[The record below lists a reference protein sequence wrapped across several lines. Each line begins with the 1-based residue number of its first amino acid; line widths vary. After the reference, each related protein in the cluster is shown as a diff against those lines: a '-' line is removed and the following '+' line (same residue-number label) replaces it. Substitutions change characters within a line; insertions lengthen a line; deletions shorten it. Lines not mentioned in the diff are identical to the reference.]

1 MLAKFR
7 HQSSGF
13 SDLLNYAAV
22 VDDGIVLNKD
32 GSLLSSWLL
41 KGPDLASATPSERN
55 ALVNRA
61 SSILS
66 RLGTG
71 WTIHIDAIRSHA
83 LPYPPRSASAFPDQ
97 LSQLIDDERRAL
109 FEQGPPFYESTYGL
123 SLTFHPPVQKEG
135 ALRGYL
141 FSGDS
146 GSKRLGDRALQTF
159 KEFTREI
166 IRDLSLLMDIE
177 PLGLETVHAN
187 GGETIVLDHLAA
199 FLSCCISGA
208 RYPLRLPGC
217 AMYLDAILGSTEM
230 YGGIAPRLGNTHFS
244 IISVDG
250 FPDFTTP
257 NVLSALDQYDATY
270 RWNTRFIC
278 LDTTDGQREI
288 AKYRRKWQQKMRG
301 FVDQLFRTSKGAT
314 NLDAV
319 RMAEETDNAS
329 SDLSS
334 RKVSFGYYTSVI
346 ILMDEN
352 REKLLKDTDNISAIV
367 NSLGF
372 RARVETLN
380 TMEAYLGSLPGHTI
394 QNVRRPL
401 VSSRTLCDLLPL
413 TSVWPGK
420 SSCPSP
426 LFPTD
431 SPPLLIGRAHGT
443 TPFRVNLHVGDVG
456 HTLIFGPTG
465 AGKSTL
471 LSVLIAQFCRY
482 KGAKIFAF
490 DKGRSLMPI
499 TLALGGNHYSIGDS
513 GLKFS
518 PLQSIFE
525 GERGILEASTWIE
538 IAVSLQG
545 ISLNPTSRRAIHE
558 ALQRLSNSDRVSLHD
573 FRLEVQNREIQEAIN
588 FYTIDGPLG
597 HILDEES
604 SSLGLSRL
612 QTFELETVMS
622 MGPQAVIPVLIH
634 LFQRIER
641 ALDGAPSLIVLDEAW
656 LMLGH
661 EVFRGKIREWLKTLR
676 KANCAVILATQ
687 SLSDATRSGIV
698 DVLLE
703 SCPTMLLLPN
713 TRAREESSRTF
724 YEAIGLNER
733 ELEIISQEALPKRD
747 YYYVSPLG
755 RRLFSLDLGDVA
767 LSFCGKSDKESL
779 ARIQELYELNQSE
792 WAFKWLNEHGVQ
804 YESYLT

>member
-1 MLAKFR
+1 MRTMFR
-7 HQSSGF
+7 HKISGF
-13 SDLLNYAAV
+13 TDLLNYAAV

-55 ALVNRA
+55 SLVNRA

-71 WTIHIDAIRSHA
+71 WTIHIDAIRSPA
-83 LPYPPRSASAFPDQ
+83 VPYPARTASVFPDRI
-97 LSQLIDDERRAL
+97 SEMIDEERRTH
-109 FEQGPPFYESTYGL
+109 FEGGKPFYESTYGL

-135 ALRGYL
+135 RLRGYL

-146 GSKRLGDRALQTF
+146 KSTGLGDQALAMF
-159 KEFTREI
+159 REVAREI
-166 IRDLSLLMDIE
+166 VRDLSLLVSLE
-177 PLGLETVHAN
+177 PLGLESVSLN
-187 GGETIVLDHLAA
+187 SGEEIILDHLAG
-199 FLSCCISGA
+199 FLSCCITGM
-208 RYPLRLPGC
+208 RYPIRLPGC
-217 AMYLDAILGSTEM
+217 AMYLDAVLGSHEL
-230 YGGIAPRLGNTHFS
+230 YGGIAPRLGKEHLS
-244 IISVDG
+244 IISIDG
-250 FPDFTTP
+250 FPDFTSP
-257 NVLSALDQYDATY
+257 NILATLDQYDASY

-288 AKYRRKWQQKMRG
+288 ARYRRKWQQKIRG
-301 FVDQLFRTSKGAT
+301 LTDQLFRTSKGSI

-319 RMAEETDNAS
+319 RMTEETDAAS
-329 SDLSS
+329 SDLSA
-334 RKVSFGYYTSVI
+334 RKSSFGYYTSVI
-346 ILMDEN
+346 ILRNES
-352 REKLLKDTDNISAIV
+352 RERLSKDTDNIAAII

-380 TMEAYLGSLPGHTI
+380 ALEAYLGSLPGHVT

-401 VSSRTLCDLLPL
+401 VSSRTLSDLLPL

-426 LFPTD
+426 FFPPD
-431 SPPLLIGRAHGT
+431 SPPLLVGRAPGT

-471 LSVLIAQFCRY
+471 LSLLIAQFRRY
-482 KGAKIFAF
+482 RGAKIFAF

-499 TLALGGNHYSIGDS
+499 TLGLGGNHYSIGDT
-513 GLKFS
+513 GLRFS

-545 ISLNPTSRRAIHE
+545 ISLSPASRRAIHE
-558 ALQRLSNSDRVSLHD
+558 ALQRLSQSDRVSLHD
-573 FRLEVQNREIQEAIN
+573 FRLEVQNREIQEAIG

-604 SSLGLSRL
+604 SSLTLSNL

-641 ALDGAPSLIVLDEAW
+641 ALDGSPSLIVLDEAW

-713 TRAREESSRTF
+713 TRAREESSRIF
-724 YEAIGLNER
+724 YEAIGLNDR
-733 ELEIISQEALPKRD
+733 ELEIISHEALPKRD

-755 RRLFSLDLGDVA
+755 RRLFSLDLGEIA

-779 ARIQELYELNQSE
+779 SRIQELYNCAPSE
-792 WAFKWLNEHGVQ
+792 WALSWLTEQGVN
-804 YESYLT
+804 YESYLG

>member
-1 MLAKFR
+1 MLKTFR
-7 HQSSGF
+7 HQPAGF

-41 KGPDLASATPSERN
+41 KGPDLASATPAERN
-55 ALVNRA
+55 ALVHRT

-71 WTIHIDAIRSHA
+71 WTIQVDAIRTHA
-83 LPYPPRSASAFPDQ
+83 LPYPARSLSSFPDAIS
-97 LSQLIDDERRAL
+97 LLIDEERRGL
-109 FEQGPPFYESTYGL
+109 FEQGPPFYESTYCL

-135 ALRGYL
+135 TLRQYL
-141 FSGDS
+141 FTGDQS
-146 GSKRLGDRALQTF
+146 SKGLADRALQTF
-159 KEFTREI
+159 KEVTREI
-166 IRDLSLLMDIE
+166 IRDLSLLMQVE
-177 PLGLETVHAN
+177 SLGLETICMDQ
-187 GGETIVLDHLAA
+187 GSSIVLDHLSA
-199 FLSCCISGA
+199 FLSCCISQS
-208 RYPLRLPGC
+208 RYPVRLPGC
-217 AMYLDAILGSTEM
+217 AMYLDSVLGAQDL
-230 YGGIAPRLGNTHFS
+230 YGGVAPRIEKNH
-244 IISVDG
+244 IAVISVDG

-257 NVLSALDQYDATY
+257 NLLSSLDQYDSAY

-288 AKYRRKWQQKMRG
+288 AKYRRKWQQKTRG
-301 FVDQLFRTSKGAT
+301 FVDQLFKTSKGAI
-314 NLDAV
+314 NLDAL
-319 RMAEETDNAS
+319 RMAEETDSAS

-346 ILMDEN
+346 ILMNED
-352 REKLLKDTDNISAIV
+352 REKLSKDTDNIAAIV

-380 TMEAYLGSLPGHTI
+380 CMEAYLGSLPGHTV

-401 VSSRTLCDLLPL
+401 VSSRTLGDLLPL
-413 TSVWPGK
+413 TSVWPGAA
-420 SSCPSP
+420 SCPSP
-426 LFPTD
+426 LFPPD
-431 SPPLLIGRAHGT
+431 SPPLIIGRAQGT

-471 LSVLIAQFCRY
+471 LSLLIAQFRRY
-482 KGAKIFAF
+482 AGARIFAF

-499 TLALGGNHYSIGDS
+499 TLALQGNHYLIGES
-513 GLKFS
+513 GLKFC

-525 GERGILEASTWIE
+525 GERGILQASAWIE
-538 IAVSLQG
+538 IAVTLQG
-545 ISLNPTSRRAIHE
+545 ISLNPAARKAIHE
-558 ALQRLSNSDRVSLHD
+558 ALQRLSQSDRVSLHD
-573 FRLEVQNREIQEAIN
+573 FRLEVQHREIQEAIT

-604 SSLGLSRL
+604 SSLTLSNL
-612 QTFELETVMS
+612 QTFELETVMA
-622 MGPQAVIPVLIH
+622 MGQEAVIPVLIH

-641 ALDGAPSLIVLDEAW
+641 SLDGAPSLIVLDEAW

-703 SCPTMLLLPN
+703 SCPTMILLPN
-713 TRAREESSRTF
+713 ARAREESSRVF
-724 YEAIGLNER
+724 YEAIGLNDR
-733 ELEIISQEALPKRD
+733 ELEIIAQEALPKRD

-755 RRLFSLDLGDVA
+755 RRLFSTDIGEIA
-767 LSFCGKSDKESL
+767 RAFCGKSDKESL
-779 ARIQELYELNQSE
+779 ARITELSNIAPTD
-792 WAFKWLNEHGVQ
+792 WAFTWLKEQGVN
-804 YESYLT
+804 YETYLV